1 MLVADPFCMIINN
14 TALDEGYSSHDEVP
28 SYDSALYIE
37 GENVRKKATLTA
49 ARSNPEAPA
58 RRLHLVGSTEQETFS
73 TGFAEPE
80 SDHEQ
85 PDLEVAGDH
94 LIENET
100 HGEAE
105 IAPRDLESTEDL
117 VGVYLREMGVTPM
130 LTREGEAA
138 LSLQIERGCR
148 RSAKAISRLPISIE
162 EIAVIGEQLK
172 RGELHIREVINFRDQ
187 EDITEAG
194 IQEYLNATLES
205 IAEISSAY
213 KTALRLD
220 KRLQSEPKRSSRVG
234 RLRRKLARQR
244 VLLSRMCRALD
255 LTATQREHLSGLIRA
270 AVSQGRDAKAEVKK
284 ARAALERKKNKC
296 SDDGELKRR
305 LRLANR
311 NLTALES
318 TWRLSMTELERELL
332 RLNAGDAEAGLARDE
347 MVRSN
352 LRLVVSIAKKY
363 TNRGLQFLDL
373 IQEGNVGL
381 MRAVDKFDWR
391 RGFKFSTYG
400 TWWIRQA
407 ITRAIMEQAHTIR
420 IPVHMVETINKQVQ
434 ACRALEQ
441 ELGHAPTAEEISKR
455 LDVPEARVRKVFEV
469 VQEPISLETPVGAD
483 EDVSL
488 GELIEDKSVSGFSDE
503 LINSD
508 LREAINDALKHLTP
522 REEKV
527 LKMRF
532 GLGHAGRE
540 HTLDEVGSYF
550 GVTRER
556 VRQIE
561 AKALFKLQHPSRS
574 SKLKTFAGPN
584 LAPPQLTFKGQPPNR
599 FANSENLRSAS

>member
-1 MLVADPFCMIINN
+1 VGTTDSEAFSDE
-14 TALDEGYSSHDEVP
+14 LDEATQD
-28 SYDSALYIE
+28 LT
-37 GENVRKKATLTA
+37 GENDVER
-49 ARSNPEAPA
+49 
-58 RRLHLVGSTEQETFS
+58 F
-73 TGFAEPE
+73 EPE
-80 SDHEQ
+80 
-85 PDLEVAGDH
+85 LEPELVVHD
-94 LIENET
+94 T
-100 HGEAE
+100 
-105 IAPRDLESTEDL
+105 ESTEDL
-117 VGVYLREMGVTPM
+117 VGIYLREMGVNPM

-138 LSLQIERGCR
+138 LAVRIERGCR
-148 RSAKAISRLPISIE
+148 RITKAISRLPLCVEQI
-162 EIAVIGEQLK
+162 IAVGERLK
-172 RGELHIREVINFRDQ
+172 RGELHVREVINFRDQ

-194 IQEYLNATLES
+194 IQECLVSTLDCV
-205 IAEISSAY
+205 AEISSSY
-213 KTALRLD
+213 KLARKLHARI
-220 KRLQSEPKRSSRVG
+220 QGEPKSSKKLP
-234 RLRRKLARQR
+234 RLRRKLARRR
-244 VLLSRMCRALD
+244 VEVSLLCRSLD
-255 LTATQREHLSGLIRA
+255 LTSRQLDHMAGLIRE
-270 AVSQGRDAKAEVKK
+270 AVSQARRTKAEIERVRGAL
-284 ARAALERKKNKC
+284 ARKRTRGSKER
-296 SDDGELKRR
+296 ELKRE
-305 LRLANR
+305 LRQANR
-311 NLTALES
+311 RMSELEAG
-318 TWRLSMTELERELL
+318 WRVSATELERSLAQL
-332 RLNAGDAEAGLARDE
+332 GAGDAEAGYARDE

-391 RGFKFSTYG
+391 RGCKFSTYG

-434 ACRALEQ
+434 ACRILEQ
-441 ELGHAPTAEEISKR
+441 ELGRTPTAEDISKK
-455 LDVPEARVRKVFEV
+455 LDVPESRVRRVLEV
-469 VQEPISLETPVGAD
+469 VQEPISLETPVGSD
-483 EDVSL
+483 EEVSL
-488 GELIEDKSVSGFSDE
+488 GELIEDKSIAGFSVE

-540 HTLDEVGSYF
+540 HTLDEVGSHF

-584 LAPPQLTFKGQPPNR
+584 LAPPQLTFSGHPPNR
-599 FANSENLRSAS
+599 MPDTSNYRSA

>member
-1 MLVADPFCMIINN
+1 MTLAIPIGMN
-14 TALDEGYSSHDEVP
+14 TNTMSFGNGYASDDLVP
-28 SYDSALYIE
+28 SYDSALCFE
-37 GENVRKKATLTA
+37 GETVRKKATSAVAEREQET
-49 ARSNPEAPA
+49 PA
-58 RRLHLVGSTEQETFS
+58 HRLHLVGTTDRETYAAEFDDPDAANDSLELENSESRLNDGDAHAEAEQTR
-73 TGFAEPE
+73 E
-80 SDHEQ
+80 SDS
-85 PDLEVAGDH
+85 A
-94 LIENET
+94 
-100 HGEAE
+100 
-105 IAPRDLESTEDL
+105 EDL

-138 LSLQIERGCR
+138 LALRIERGCR
-148 RSAKAISRLPISIE
+148 RTAKAISRMPICIE
-162 EIAVIGEQLK
+162 EILAISDRLK
-172 RGELHIREVINFRDQ
+172 AGELHIREVINFRDQ

-194 IQEYLNATLES
+194 IQECLNTTIAS
-205 IAEISSAY
+205 IAEIAGEY
-213 KTALRLD
+213 KVALRLYG
-220 KRLQSEPKRSSRVG
+220 KVQAEPKSSKKLKK
-234 RLRRKLARQR
+234 LRQKLARQR
-244 VLLSRMCRALD
+244 VRVSGMCRALD
-255 LTATQREHLSGLIRA
+255 LTSTQRDLLAGLVRA
-270 AVSQGRDAKAEVKK
+270 AVEEGRQAKAAVNK
-284 ARAALERKKNKC
+284 ARTAVESKRNRKTNEL
-296 SDDGELKRR
+296 ELKRALRIATRTLAELEAEWRVGLPEFERALTR
-305 LRLANR
+305 LR
-311 NLTALES
+311 T
-318 TWRLSMTELERELL
+318 
-332 RLNAGDAEAGLARDE
+332 GDAEAGFARDE
-347 MVRSN
+347 MVKSN

-441 ELGHAPTAEEISKR
+441 ELGRTPTAEDISKR
-455 LDVPEARVRKVFEV
+455 LDVPESRVRKVFEV

-488 GELIEDKSVSGFSDE
+488 GELIEDKSVSGFSEE

-540 HTLDEVGSYF
+540 HTLDEVGGYF

-574 SKLKTFAGPN
+574 GKLKTFAGPN

-599 FANSENLRSAS
+599 FSNPENIRSAS

>member
-1 MLVADPFCMIINN
+1 M
-14 TALDEGYSSHDEVP
+14 
-28 SYDSALYIE
+28 
-37 GENVRKKATLTA
+37 RKKETLTA
-49 ARSNPEAPA
+49 TPA
-58 RRLHLVGSTEQETFS
+58 AQDVQDRRLHLVGKTDLDDYS
-73 TGFAEPE
+73 TGFDEP
-80 SDHEQ
+80 DIRDEQ
-85 PDLEVAGDH
+85 NDLTGRDDH
-94 LIENET
+94 LIESDTQGDPDPSREVDS
-100 HGEAE
+100 A
-105 IAPRDLESTEDL
+105 EDL

-138 LSLQIERGCR
+138 LSLKIERGCR
-148 RSAKAISRLPISIE
+148 RISKAISRVPICIE
-162 EIAVIGEQLK
+162 EIVGIGERLK
-172 RGELHIREVINFRDQ
+172 RAELHIREVINFRDQ

-194 IQEYLNATLES
+194 IQEYLASTLDS
-205 IAEISSAY
+205 ISEISSEY
-213 KTALRLD
+213 KSALKLW
-220 KRLQSEPKRSSRVG
+220 KKIQSEPKRSKKLP

-244 VLLSRMCRALD
+244 VLLSRQCRNLD
-255 LTATQREHLSGLIRA
+255 ITSSQRDELAGLLRATVH
-270 AVSQGRDAKAEVKK
+270 QGREVKASLQRAQK
-284 ARAALERKKNKC
+284 AIDRKRSRRANE
-296 SDDGELKRR
+296 SELKRD
-305 LRLANR
+305 LRQATR
-311 NLTALES
+311 NLNALEAKWHIS
-318 TWRLSMTELERELL
+318 VTELEREFTWLSI
-332 RLNAGDAEAGLARDE
+332 GDTEASFARDE

-441 ELGHAPTAEEISKR
+441 ELGHAPTAEEISKK

-488 GELIEDKSVSGFSDE
+488 GDLIEDKSVSGFSEE
-503 LINSD
+503 LINAD

-532 GLGHAGRE
+532 GLGHTGRE

-599 FANSENLRSAS
+599 FSSTENLRSA

>member
-1 MLVADPFCMIINN
+1 LEASWRVSV
-14 TALDEGYSSHDEVP
+14 TEVER
-28 SYDSALYIE
+28 A
-37 GENVRKKATLTA
+37 
-49 ARSNPEAPA
+49 
-58 RRLHLVGSTEQETFS
+58 
-73 TGFAEPE
+73 
-80 SDHEQ
+80 
-85 PDLEVAGDH
+85 
-94 LIENET
+94 
-100 HGEAE
+100 
-105 IAPRDLESTEDL
+105 
-117 VGVYLREMGVTPM
+117 
-130 LTREGEAA
+130 LTR
-138 LSLQIERGCR
+138 
-148 RSAKAISRLPISIE
+148 
-162 EIAVIGEQLK
+162 
-172 RGELHIREVINFRDQ
+172 
-187 EDITEAG
+187 
-194 IQEYLNATLES
+194 LN
-205 IAEISSAY
+205 
-213 KTALRLD
+213 
-220 KRLQSEPKRSSRVG
+220 V
-234 RLRRKLARQR
+234 
-244 VLLSRMCRALD
+244 
-255 LTATQREHLSGLIRA
+255 
-270 AVSQGRDAKAEVKK
+270 
-284 ARAALERKKNKC
+284 
-296 SDDGELKRR
+296 
-305 LRLANR
+305 
-311 NLTALES
+311 
-318 TWRLSMTELERELL
+318 
-332 RLNAGDAEAGLARDE
+332 GDAEAGLARDE
-347 MVRSN
+347 MVRAN

-441 ELGHAPTAEEISKR
+441 ELGRAPTAEDISKR

-488 GELIEDKSVSGFSDE
+488 GELIEDKSVGGFSEE

-508 LREAINDALKHLTP
+508 LREAINDAMKHLTP

-532 GLGHAGRE
+532 GLGHSGRE
-540 HTLDEVGSYF
+540 HTLDEVGGYF

-599 FANSENLRSAS
+599 FPSSGSIRNAS

>member
-1 MLVADPFCMIINN
+1 
-14 TALDEGYSSHDEVP
+14 
-28 SYDSALYIE
+28 
-37 GENVRKKATLTA
+37 VRKKATST
-49 ARSNPEAPA
+49 PA
-58 RRLHLVGSTEQETFS
+58 RRDPKPTERRQHLVETADRETYSTEFDEIETAS
-73 TGFAEPE
+73 AESIEGNAEEHIEREVHPE
-80 SDHEQ
+80 LLAKELD
-85 PDLEVAGDH
+85 
-94 LIENET
+94 
-100 HGEAE
+100 
-105 IAPRDLESTEDL
+105 STEDL

-138 LSLQIERGCR
+138 LALRIERGCR
-148 RSAKAISRLPISIE
+148 RAGKALSRLPICID
-162 EIAVIGEQLK
+162 EIIAIGERLK
-172 RGELHIREVINFRDQ
+172 KGELHVREVINFRDQ
-187 EDITEAG
+187 EDITEVG
-194 IQEYLNATLES
+194 IQECLVSTVSS
-205 IAEISSAY
+205 IAVLSTEYRSAL
-213 KTALRLD
+213 KLLSRI
-220 KRLQSEPKRSSRVG
+220 QGEPKSSKKVR

-244 VLLSRMCRALD
+244 VHVSRLCRGLD
-255 LTATQREHLSGLIRA
+255 LTPIQREHLTGLIRE
-270 AVSQGRDAKAEVKK
+270 AVGQARD
-284 ARAALERKKNKC
+284 ARAAIERARGAMERKRNRRT
-296 SDDGELKRR
+296 DERELKSDFRK
-305 LRLANR
+305 ANR
-311 NLTALES
+311 HLAELEAR
-318 TWRLSMTELERELL
+318 WRIGATELERALA
-332 RLNAGDAEAGLARDE
+332 RLSAGEVEAGHARDE
-347 MVRSN
+347 MVKSN

-391 RGFKFSTYG
+391 RGCKFSTYG

-407 ITRAIMEQAHTIR
+407 ITRAIMEQSHTIR

-441 ELGHAPTAEEISKR
+441 ELGHAPTTEDISKR
-455 LDVPEARVRKVFEV
+455 LDVPEARVRKVLEV

-488 GELIEDKSVSGFSDE
+488 GELIEDKSIAGFSEE

-508 LREAINDALKHLTP
+508 LRDAIDDAFRHLTP

-532 GLGHAGRE
+532 GLGYSGRE
-540 HTLDEVGSYF
+540 HTLDEVGSHF

-574 SKLKTFAGPN
+574 GKLKTFAGPN

-599 FANSENLRSAS
+599 FSNSVNVRSAS